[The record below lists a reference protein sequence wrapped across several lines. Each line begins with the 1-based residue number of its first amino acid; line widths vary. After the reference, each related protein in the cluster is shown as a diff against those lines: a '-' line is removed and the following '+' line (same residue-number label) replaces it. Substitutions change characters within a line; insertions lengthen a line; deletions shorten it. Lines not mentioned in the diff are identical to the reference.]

1 MNAFILGNLNNIVQI
16 GVLLY
21 VSYRN
26 LRNLQRRGPW
36 VPAVLYMFIL
46 VTMLAT
52 GFYWVTHVLMTG
64 EYLYGFSAMD
74 IGEIGIFLL
83 LAAMLGASFDE
94 PLSRDLPALAAALLF
109 SFGNAALWGA
119 WKGAWVRDM
128 IAGLFLTILVYT
140 LIRGLNR
147 TESMGRKEWTAFG
160 IGSAGIFLLQ
170 TVAVQMEGTVVKAL
184 DFASSVIWFAGI
196 LYFLVRIIR
205 ILRGDRPDEGL
216 LSLVVAGYTW
226 IICTMY
232 LSGDPYYTI
241 ADLINTVMLFLIM
254 VALERKWGETE

>member
-94 PLSRDLPALAAALLF
+94 PLPRDLPALAAALLF
-109 SFGNAALWGA
+109 SLGNAALWGA
-119 WKGAWVRDM
+119 WRGAWVRDM

-147 TESMGRKEWTAFG
+147 TESMDRKEWTAFG
-160 IGSAGIFLLQ
+160 IGSAGIFLLLPARRQ
-170 TVAVQMEGTVVKAL
+170 RDIPDL
-184 DFASSVIWFAGI
+184 DPRVPGRGAAG
-196 LYFLVRIIR
+196 RPCHD
-205 ILRGDRPDEGL
+205 LRRGGRAHPLPPPCFQDGPDR
-216 LSLVVAGYTW
+216 AG
-226 IICTMY
+226 
-232 LSGDPYYTI
+232 
-241 ADLINTVMLFLIM
+241 
-254 VALERKWGETE
+254 